1 MGRINRA
8 ERRFL
13 ADILFGFIT
22 RDYRMV
28 AQRHFDIGYVP
39 AAQSVDDFSL
49 AIRSIGEPLHGRTA
63 QDISMARVLGQLF
76 AITDLFDMQTRPEL
90 VLLQKS
96 MVLVEGVARALDPA
110 LDIWTI
116 AEPVVGDW
124 LRREEG
130 PLGKIE
136 DVKDGF
142 AVFTDATRRVPVILR
157 QAEAALADYHAQKP
171 DRELLP
177 RWMVLAL
184 AWLAL
189 LLVAVMI
196 WRLATL

>member
-1 MGRINRA
+1 
-8 ERRFL
+8 
-13 ADILFGFIT
+13 
-22 RDYRMV
+22 
-28 AQRHFDIGYVP
+28 
-39 AAQSVDDFSL
+39 
-49 AIRSIGEPLHGRTA
+49 
-63 QDISMARVLGQLF
+63 MARVLGQLF
-76 AITDLFDMQTRPEL
+76 TITDLFDMQARPEL

-136 DVKDGF
+136 DVKDGLRVF
-142 AVFTDATRRVPVILR
+142 ADAAKRVPRILS
-157 QAEAALADYHAQKP
+157 QAEAALADFHADKGR
-171 DRELLP
+171 REAFP
-177 RWMVLAL
+177 RWMLLALGWLAL
-184 AWLAL
+184 ALI
-189 LLVAVMI
+189 AVMI